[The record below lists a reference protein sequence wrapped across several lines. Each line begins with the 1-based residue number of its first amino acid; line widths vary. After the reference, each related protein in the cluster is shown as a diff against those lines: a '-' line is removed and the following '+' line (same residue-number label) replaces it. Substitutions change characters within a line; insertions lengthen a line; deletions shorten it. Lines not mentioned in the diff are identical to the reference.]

1 MLNKEKEKEKEEV
14 IELFGVHFEKHHNM
28 SPLAARIFA
37 TIILN
42 NREKDLTFEELVN
55 ITGAS
60 KSSVST
66 NINLLLDTNKITYYT
81 VCGERKKFFKPASL
95 SERIKNHLQIVKSEQ
110 NIIKRI
116 KAYET
121 KYNLKAFDEKDH
133 KIVELYREYVNDF
146 ENLINELIL
155 KIEDLETK

>member
-1 MLNKEKEKEKEEV
+1 MLNKEKEKEEI

-28 SPLAARIFA
+28 PPLAARIFA

-42 NREKDLTFEELVN
+42 TREKDLTFEELVC

-66 NINLLLDTNKITYYT
+66 NVNLLLDTNKITYYT
-81 VCGERKKFFKPASL
+81 VCGERKKFFKPTSL

-121 KYNLKAFDEKDH
+121 KYNLKAIDEKDH